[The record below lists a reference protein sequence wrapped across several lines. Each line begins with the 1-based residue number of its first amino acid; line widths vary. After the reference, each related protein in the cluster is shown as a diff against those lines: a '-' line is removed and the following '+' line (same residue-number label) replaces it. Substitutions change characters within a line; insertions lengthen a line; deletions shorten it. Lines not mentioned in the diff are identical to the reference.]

1 MCDGTHRRGRGA
13 EIPPEAGPSPLFGT
27 GVLSPPYPCQGEGS
41 SAEEGGEH
49 EQPAEAVRGERGL
62 PGPALAVPVWG
73 TVSSLCPVLCSLQA
87 AVQRAN
93 LLESLLEQQRQLAA
107 E

>member
-1 MCDGTHRRGRGA
+1 MAHTGEGEGLK
-13 EIPPEAGPSPLFGT
+13 SPLGQ
-27 GVLSPPYPCQGEGS
+27 GPAPCLALGCSAPPYPCQGEGS